1 MNQRERF
8 LNWMHYQPVDRAPL
22 MEMGFWDETFTRWH
36 GEGLPKWVCHD
47 RHIESYL
54 GLDISYNRNWLPI
67 NTLLYPVPETRVI
80 EESENEQILV
90 DDRLVTLRQQKQFK
104 TIPQYIRFP
113 VSDEASYDAILP
125 LLNGADPGRY
135 PEDFDTELH
144 WRWERGEI
152 VGVNFHSFFGFLRDF
167 MGMETTCLAF
177 YDQPQLVR
185 RMIADRLVFAKQ
197 VFARVLATGKL
208 VFFQVWEDMAYK
220 AGPLISPRLVRE
232 FMLPAYIELVR
243 FLREGGVK
251 LIMVDCDGRVDS
263 LLPIWLEAG
272 IDGAYPSEIAAGSDP
287 LALRRAFPGVRLMG
301 GLDKRRFA
309 EGKAGA
315 AAELAR
321 LAPLMREGGFIP
333 FVDHFVPPDVSY
345 ETYCYSVEERRK
357 HLQGKN

>member
-8 LNWMHYQPVDRAPL
+8 LNWMNFQPVDRAPL
-22 MEMGFWDETFTRWH
+22 MEMGFWDETFLRWH
-36 GEGLPKWVCHD
+36 SEGLPKWVTHD

-67 NTLLYPVPETRVI
+67 NTLLYPAPETRVI
-80 EESENEQILV
+80 QETENEQIVV

-104 TIPQYIRFP
+104 SIPQYIRFP
-113 VSDEASYDAILP
+113 VSDEASYEAILP
-125 LLNGADPGRY
+125 LLDGSARGRY
-135 PEDFDTELH
+135 AEDFDTDLH

-152 VGVNFHSFFGFLRDF
+152 VGINFHSFFGFLRDF

-177 YDQPQLVR
+177 YDQPKLVR
-185 RMIADRLVFAKQ
+185 RMIADRLAFARQ
-197 VFARVLATGKL
+197 VLARVLATGKL

-272 IDGAYPSEIAAGSDP
+272 IDGVYPCEIAAGSDP
-287 LALRRAFPGVRLMG
+287 LALRRKFPAVRLMG
-301 GLDKRRFA
+301 GLDKRQFA
-309 EGKAGA
+309 EGKVGA

-321 LAPLMREGGFIP
+321 IAPLLREGAFIP

-345 ETYCYSVEERRK
+345 ETYCFSVEERRK
-357 HLQGKN
+357 NLQG